1 VQTIIITGNL
11 GKDPEQR
18 STQGGDSVTSFSV
31 GVRQGWGD
39 RASTNWFRCSVW
51 GKRGDTIREH
61 LRKGMK
67 ATVVGELT
75 IGEYQGKP
83 QYDVRVNDVDWQP
96 AGERQGGAE
105 GGRGAGRAPAD
116 RGRGGGG
123 MQGGGFGDDLDD
135 DVPFVSGSFVA
146 GLRVS

>member
-1 VQTIIITGNL
+1 MQTIIITGNV
-11 GKDPEQR
+11 GRDPEQR
-18 STQGGDSVTSFSV
+18 STQGGDNVTSFSV

-51 GKRGDTIREH
+51 GKRGDTIRDH
-61 LRKGMK
+61 VRKGTK
-67 ATVVGELT
+67 VTVIGELT

-96 AGERQGGAE
+96 AGERREQGG
-105 GGRGAGRAPAD
+105 RTD
-116 RGRGGGG
+116 SRGGGG

-135 DVPFVSGSFVA
+135 DVPFASASFVA
-146 GLRVS
+146 GLRAS

>member
-1 VQTIIITGNL
+1 MQTLIITGNV

-18 STQGGDSVTSFSV
+18 STQSGDSVTSFNV
-31 GVRQGWGD
+31 AVRQGFKRDAPTVWY
-39 RASTNWFRCSVW
+39 RCSVW

-96 AGERQGGAE
+96 AGERQE
-105 GGRGAGRAPAD
+105 RSEPRQSD
-116 RGRGGGG
+116 NRGGGG
-123 MQGGGFGDDLDD
+123 MQGGGFGDDLVDD
-135 DVPFVSGSFVA
+135 LPFVSDSFVA

>member
-1 VQTIIITGNL
+1 MQILTITGNV

-18 STQGGDSVTSFSV
+18 STQSGDSVTSFSV
-31 GVRQGWGD
+31 AVRQGFKRD
-39 RASTNWFRCSVW
+39 APTVWFRCSVW

-67 ATVVGELT
+67 ATVVGDLT

-96 AGERQGGAE
+96 SGERQPDSRGHAPLAE
-105 GGRGAGRAPAD
+105 
-116 RGRGGGG
+116 
-123 MQGGGFGDDLDD
+123 DLDD
-135 DVPFVSGSFVA
+135 DVPF
-146 GLRVS
+146 